1 MKGSREIQEKW
12 KQFKSLM
19 VKRTQEGEGR
29 GNGEDD
35 SGF

>member
-19 VKRTQEGEGR
+19 VKRTREGR